1 MVRLLFGFWIC
12 IKIVVVFT
20 MLTEGNFKKDVKIS
34 P

>member
-12 IKIVVVFT
+12 MKIVVVFT
-20 MLTEGNFKKDVKIS
+20 MLIEGNLKSDVKRS